1 MALIVL
7 EGCDGT
13 GKTTLAKS
21 LAKIMDAKVIHCTAE
36 TPNNFDFFYQI
47 IDMADDRN
55 IIADRWCYGQFVYQT
70 EEERNLK
77 GWLDQSELHDLE
89 LEMLRN
95 NVKVV
100 HVIAPPPE
108 VEERLALRNEKTA
121 MPVQE
126 IMDLF
131 SYHLNKSI
139 VPVIEWDTGE
149 SQWFSGFKRKG
160 DL

>member
-7 EGCDGT
+7 EGCDGA

-21 LAKIMDAKVIHCTAE
+21 LAKIMDAQIIHCTTE
-36 TPNNFDFFYQI
+36 TPNNLDFFYQI
-47 IDMADDRN
+47 IQMADDKN

-70 EEERNLK
+70 EEERKEK
-77 GWLDQSELHDLE
+77 GWLDEYQLRELE

-100 HVIAPPPE
+100 HVIAPPSE
-108 VEERLALRNEKTA
+108 IEERLALRNEKTA

-126 IMDLF
+126 ILDLF
-131 SYHLNKSI
+131 SYYLNKSI
-139 VPVIEWDTGE
+139 VPCIEWDTGE
-149 SQWFSGFKRKG
+149 AQWFKRS
-160 DL
+160 DV